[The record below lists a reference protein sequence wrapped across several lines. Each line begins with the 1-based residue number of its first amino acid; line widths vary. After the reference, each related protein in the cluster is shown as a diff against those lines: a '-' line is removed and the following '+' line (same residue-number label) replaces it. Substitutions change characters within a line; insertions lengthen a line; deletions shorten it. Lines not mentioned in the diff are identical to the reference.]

1 MTFRMTFLIRR
12 GGMPRSLAAA
22 LACVGTLTMA
32 ACGGSGDTTAAP
44 VVAASIS
51 VSSAATG
58 QLVSIG
64 ETRTLAASVLDAKSA
79 VIASPAVTWTTS
91 NANVATVAGSGSSAV
106 VTATGNGSAT
116 ITATSGS
123 VSATAVVEVAQKFST
138 LALSAASASMGIGAT
153 TQLTA
158 LAKDA
163 RGNTI
168 ASVGGFKYS
177 TSDRTKALVDSASG
191 LVTTIAPGSA
201 TMTATLTRDGVTASG
216 TAAITVTPPAAG
228 AAAATVQA
236 NSANAF
242 APASVTIAEGG
253 TVTWA
258 FGAVEHNVVF
268 QSAGAP
274 TSIPVTSNASVQRT
288 FGTIGSFAY
297 VCSLHAGMSGT
308 VNVAAASLFAQMN
321 GANER
326 PTANTSAANGA
337 AIFTRSG
344 NTVSFT
350 VAFQGI
356 ASNPTGL
363 HIHAP
368 ANASQATG
376 IAVDLLKT
384 TQMGP
389 SGVLTGTFTTSD
401 IRSVAGQPAVS
412 LDSLMTL
419 IRTGNAY
426 VNVHSSVYPAGEIR
440 GQTGNP

>member
-1 MTFRMTFLIRR
+1 MRSSIRR
-12 GGMPRSLAAA
+12 EYPSSSLIA
-22 LACVGTLTMA
+22 LACSAVLMLS
-32 ACGGSGDTTAAP
+32 ACGGGGGDTTAAP
-44 VVAASIS
+44 VAASIS
-51 VSSAATG
+51 VSSGATG
-58 QLVSIG
+58 SLVSIG
-64 ETRTLAASVLDAKSA
+64 DTRSLTASVLDAKSA
-79 VIASPAVTWTTS
+79 AIASPSVTWTTS
-91 NANVATVAGSGSSAV
+91 NAAVATVAGSGASAT

-116 ITATSGS
+116 ITATSGA
-123 VSATAVVEVAQKFST
+123 VSATAVVDVAQKFAT
-138 LALSAASASMGIGAT
+138 VTVTAASSSLGIGAT

-168 ASVGGFKYS
+168 PGVTGAQFT
-177 TSDRTKALVDSASG
+177 TSDRSKALVDAATG

-201 TMTATLTRDGVTASG
+201 TMTANLTRDGVTASG
-216 TAAITVTPPAAG
+216 TVSITVNAPAVG
-228 AAAATVQA
+228 SLAATVQA
-236 NSANAF
+236 TAGNVFS
-242 APASVTIAEGG
+242 PAAVTITEGG

-258 FGAVEHNVVF
+258 FGATEHNVVF
-268 QSAGAP
+268 QTAGAP
-274 TSIPVTSNASVQRT
+274 SNIAVTSNGNVNRDFSTV
-288 FGTIGSFAY
+288 GTFAY

-326 PTANTSAANGA
+326 PTANPSTANGA
-337 AIFTRSG
+337 AFFTRSG

-389 SGVLTGTFTTSD
+389 SGVLTGTFTASD
-401 IRSVAGQPAVS
+401 IRSVAGAPAVS
-412 LDSLMTL
+412 LDSLMVL

-426 VNVHSSVYPAGEIR
+426 VNVHSTTYPAGEIR

>member
-1 MTFRMTFLIRR
+1 MTLSIRR
-12 GGMPRSLAAA
+12 MFHTRSRALV
-22 LACVGTLTMA
+22 LACATTLSLA

-44 VVAASIS
+44 VASAIS
-51 VSSAATG
+51 VTSAATG

-64 ETRTLAASVLDAKSA
+64 DTRSLSASVLDAKSA
-79 VIASPAVTWTTS
+79 VITSPSVIWTTS
-91 NANVATVAGSGSSAV
+91 NAAVATVAGSGATAV

-116 ITATSGS
+116 ITATSGA

-138 LALSAASASMGIGAT
+138 LAVSAASASLGIGAT

-168 ASVGGFKYS
+168 AGVSGFKYS
-177 TSDRTKALVDSASG
+177 TSDRTRALVDTASG
-191 LVTTIAPGSA
+191 LVTSIAPGSA
-201 TMTATLTRDGVTASG
+201 TMTASLTRDGVTASG
-216 TAAITVTPPAAG
+216 TAGITVTSPAAG

-236 NSANAF
+236 TNSNAF
-242 APASVTIAEGG
+242 TPTSVTVAEGG
-253 TVTWA
+253 SVTWA
-258 FGAVEHNVVF
+258 FGTVEHNVVF
-268 QSAGAP
+268 QAAGAP
-274 TSIPVTSNASVQRT
+274 ANIDVSSSKSVSRT
-288 FGTIGSFAY
+288 FATAGTFAY

-326 PTANTSAANGA
+326 PTANPSGANGA

-368 ANASQATG
+368 ANATQTTG

-389 SGVLTGTFTTSD
+389 SGVLTGTFTTTD

-419 IRTGNAY
+419 IRSGNAY

>member
-1 MTFRMTFLIRR
+1 MRSTIRR
-12 GGMPRSLAAA
+12 GTRPRTLAML
-22 LACVGTLTMA
+22 LACSGTIALT
-32 ACGGSGDTTAAP
+32 ACGGSGDTAAAP

-51 VSSAATG
+51 VTSAATG
-58 QLVSIG
+58 QLVSFG
-64 ETRTLAASVLDAKSA
+64 ETRTLSASVLDAKSA
-79 VIASPAVTWTTS
+79 VIASPSVTWTTS
-91 NANVATVAGSGSSAV
+91 NANVATVAGAGASAV
-106 VTATGNGSAT
+106 VTATGNGTAT
-116 ITATSGS
+116 ITATSGA
-123 VSATAVVEVAQKFST
+123 VSATAVVEVAQKFAT
-138 LALSAASASMGIGAT
+138 LTVSAASASLGIGAT

-168 ASVGGFKYS
+168 TTATGFKYS
-177 TSDRTKALVDSASG
+177 TSDRTKALVDTASG

-216 TAAITVTPPAAG
+216 TAGITVNAPAVG

-236 NSANAF
+236 NNSNAF
-242 APASVTIAEGG
+242 APSSVTVAEGG
-253 TVTWA
+253 TVTWT
-258 FGAVEHNVVF
+258 FGTVEHNVVF
-268 QSAGAP
+268 QTAGAP
-274 TSIPVTSNASVQRT
+274 TSIPVTSSASVQRT
-288 FGTIGSFAY
+288 FASAGTFAY

-326 PTANTSAANGA
+326 PNANTSGANGA

-350 VAFQGI
+350 VAYQGI

-368 ANASQATG
+368 ANATQTTG
-376 IAVDLLKT
+376 IAVDLLRT

-389 SGVLTGTFTTSD
+389 SGVLTGTFTTTD

-426 VNVHSSVYPAGEIR
+426 VNVHSSAFPGGEIR

>member
-1 MTFRMTFLIRR
+1 
-12 GGMPRSLAAA
+12 MPRTLAMI
-22 LACVGTLTMA
+22 LACSGTLSLA
-32 ACGGSGDTTAAP
+32 ACGGGGDSAAAP

-51 VSSAATG
+51 VTSAATG

-64 ETRTLAASVLDAKSA
+64 DTRSLTATVLDAKSA
-79 VIASPAVTWTTS
+79 AISSPTVTWTTS
-91 NANVATVAGSGSSAV
+91 NAAVATVVGSGTSAV

-116 ITATSGS
+116 ITATSGT

-138 LALSAASASMGIGAT
+138 LAVTAGSASLGIGAT

-168 ASVGGFKYS
+168 TGASGFKYS
-177 TSDRTKALVDSASG
+177 TSDRTKALVDTVSG

-201 TMTATLTRDGVTASG
+201 TMTASLTRDGVTASG
-216 TAAITVTPPAAG
+216 TAAITVNAPVAG

-236 NSANAF
+236 TNSNAF
-242 APASVTIAEGG
+242 TPNSVTVAEGG
-253 TVTWA
+253 AVTWA
-258 FGAVEHNVVF
+258 FGTVEHNVVF
-268 QSAGAP
+268 QTASAPANIDV
-274 TSIPVTSNASVQRT
+274 SASKSVSRT
-288 FGTIGSFAY
+288 FPTAGTFAY

-308 VNVAAASLFAQMN
+308 INVAAASLFSQMN

-326 PTANTSAANGA
+326 PAATPSAANGA
-337 AIFTRSG
+337 AIFTRNG

-368 ANASQATG
+368 ANATQTTG
-376 IAVDLLKT
+376 IAVDLLRT

-389 SGVLTGTFTTSD
+389 SGVLTGTFTSTD
-401 IRSVAGQPAVS
+401 IRSVAGAPAVS